1 MYISLLY
8 CSFTILII
16 QGEKIVQQTPFYLGS
31 KFNHFFTESNSTLS
45 PSVSI
50 DTMVNKE
57 TMEVETSKESSNN
70 QEFKSKRDGDLL
82 SGIQNVISTLIT
94 FF

>member
-1 MYISLLY
+1 MYINLLY

-16 QGEKIVQQTPFYLGS
+16 QGEKIVQQTPFSLGS
-31 KFNHFFTESNSTLS
+31 KFNQFFTESNSTVS
-45 PSVSI
+45 PSVSV

-57 TMEVETSKESSNN
+57 TMEVETSKESPNN

>member
-8 CSFTILII
+8 CSFTILLI
-16 QGEKIVQQTPFYLGS
+16 QGKKIVQQTPFSLGS
-31 KFNHFFTESNSTLS
+31 KFNQFFTKSNSTLS
-45 PSVSI
+45 PSIFV

-57 TMEVETSKESSNN
+57 TMEVEQGKESPNN
-70 QEFKSKRDGDLL
+70 EEFKCKRDGDLL
-82 SGIQNVISTLIT
+82 GGIKNVISTLIK

>member
-1 MYISLLY
+1 MYISLFY
-8 CSFTILII
+8 CSFTILLI
-16 QGEKIVQQTPFYLGS
+16 QGEKIVQQTPFSLGS
-31 KFNHFFTESNSTLS
+31 KFNQFFTESNSTLS
-45 PSVSI
+45 PSVSV

-57 TMEVETSKESSNN
+57 TMEVETGKESPNN

-82 SGIQNVISTLIT
+82 SSIQNVISTLIT

>member
-8 CSFTILII
+8 CSFTILLI
-16 QGEKIVQQTPFYLGS
+16 QGEKIVQQTPFSLGS
-31 KFNHFFTESNSTLS
+31 KFNQFFTESNLTLS
-45 PSVSI
+45 PSVSV

-57 TMEVETSKESSNN
+57 TMEVETSKESPNN

>member
-8 CSFTILII
+8 CSFTILLI
-16 QGEKIVQQTPFYLGS
+16 QGKKIVQQTPFSLCS
-31 KFNHFFTESNSTLS
+31 KFNQIFTKSNSTLS
-45 PSVSI
+45 PSVSV
-50 DTMVNKE
+50 DTVVNKE
-57 TMEVETSKESSNN
+57 TMEVETGKESPNN

-82 SGIQNVISTLIT
+82 SRIKNVISTLIT

>member
-1 MYISLLY
+1 MYISLFY
-8 CSFTILII
+8 YSFTILLI
-16 QGEKIVQQTPFYLGS
+16 QGEKIVQQTPFSLGS
-31 KFNHFFTESNSTLS
+31 KFNQFFTESNSTLS
-45 PSVSI
+45 PSVSV

-57 TMEVETSKESSNN
+57 TMEVETGKESPNN

>member
-1 MYISLLY
+1 M
-8 CSFTILII
+8 
-16 QGEKIVQQTPFYLGS
+16 QQKPFSLGS
-31 KFNHFFTESNSTLS
+31 KFNQFLTKSNSTLS

-57 TMEVETSKESSNN
+57 IMKVETGKESSNN

-82 SGIQNVISTLIT
+82 SGILNVISTLIT
-94 FF
+94 YF

>member
-1 MYISLLY
+1 MAQSLTNFL
-8 CSFTILII
+8 T
-16 QGEKIVQQTPFYLGS
+16 K
-31 KFNHFFTESNSTLS
+31 SNSNLS

-57 TMEVETSKESSNN
+57 TMEVEKGKESPNN
-70 QEFKSKRDGDLL
+70 EEFKSKRDGDLF
-82 SGIQNVISTLIT
+82 SGIKNVISTLIT

>member
-8 CSFTILII
+8 CSFTILLI
-16 QGEKIVQQTPFYLGS
+16 QGEKIVQQTPFSLGS
-31 KFNHFFTESNSTLS
+31 KFNQFFIESNSTLS
-45 PSVSI
+45 SSVFV

-57 TMEVETSKESSNN
+57 TMEVETSKESPNN

-82 SGIQNVISTLIT
+82 SGI
-94 FF
+94 

>member
-8 CSFTILII
+8 CNFTILLI
-16 QGEKIVQQTPFYLGS
+16 QGEKIVQQTPFSLGS
-31 KFNHFFTESNSTLS
+31 KFNQFFAKSNSTLS
-45 PSVSI
+45 PSVFV

-57 TMEVETSKESSNN
+57 TMEVETGKESPNN
-70 QEFKSKRDGDLL
+70 QEFKSKMDGDLL
-82 SGIQNVISTLIT
+82 SSIKNVISTLIT

>member
-8 CSFTILII
+8 CSFTILLI
-16 QGEKIVQQTPFYLGS
+16 QGEKIVQQTPFSLAS
-31 KFNHFFTESNSTLS
+31 KFNQFFTESNSILS
-45 PSVSI
+45 PSVSV

-57 TMEVETSKESSNN
+57 TMEVETSKESPNN